1 MRIGVNCYNLTPS
14 AGGIKQYFVSLFN
27 ELFSNDDKISYVF
40 FYFPH
45 NVEELSNLDNDRW
58 QENAILL
65 NNQLDV
71 KQYLDV
77 IDLYFCPFGSLW
89 PRPLPIPSVV
99 TLVDIQ
105 EVFYPKYFSD
115 VDLFNR
121 AYHYAGST
129 KMADQVITISNF
141 SKNTIARH
149 HSISKDKITVA
160 HLCADKRFYR
170 SPEMSLAPGFSVP
183 SEDFIFYPA
192 NHWQHKN
199 HDTLLRAL
207 QWLKSERGMEIKAV
221 FTGNDVPNSYPLLQ
235 KAAEY
240 GVDKQVFFVGFVTVE
255 ELVYL
260 YSKAKLM
267 VFPSMFEGF
276 GIPLVEAMAA
286 GCPVLASNLTSLPEV
301 GVDAVEYFDA
311 SSSENIGTAIER
323 IWNDSA
329 RREELINRGAKR
341 AQNFSSE
348 QLAQIHL
355 EVFQKAAESFS
366 MYRYLWNSWAYQHY
380 HRALVYF
387 KYRKTLSATNYP

>member
-1 MRIGVNCYNLTPS
+1 M
-14 AGGIKQYFVSLFN
+14 
-27 ELFSNDDKISYVF
+27 
-40 FYFPH
+40 
-45 NVEELSNLDNDRW
+45 
-58 QENAILL
+58 
-65 NNQLDV
+65 
-71 KQYLDV
+71 
-77 IDLYFCPFGSLW
+77 
-89 PRPLPIPSVV
+89 

-105 EVFYPKYFSD
+105 EVFYPEYFSD

-129 KMADQVITISNF
+129 KMADRVITISNF

-170 SPEMSLAPGFSVP
+170 SAEVSRVPQLPLP

-207 QWLKSERGMEIKAV
+207 QWLKAERGMEIKAV
-221 FTGNDVPNSYPLLQ
+221 FTGHDVPNSYPLLQ

-329 RREELINRGAKR
+329 RREELMNRGVKR
-341 AQNFSSE
+341 AQHFSSE
-348 QLAQIHL
+348 QLAQTHL
-355 EVFQKAAESFS
+355 EAFQKAAESFS

-387 KYRKTLSATNYP
+387 KYRKTLSARNYP

>member
-1 MRIGVNCYNLTPS
+1 MRIGVNCYNLIPS
-14 AGGIKQYFVSLFN
+14 AGGIKQYFFSLFS
-27 ELFSNDDKISYVF
+27 ELLSKDDKDSYVF

-45 NVEELSNLDNDRW
+45 NIEELSGFDNDRW

-65 NNQLDV
+65 NNQLEV
-71 KQYLDV
+71 REHLDK

-89 PRPLPIPSVV
+89 PRPLPIPTVV

-105 EVFYPKYFSD
+105 EVFYPEYFND

-129 KMADQVITISNF
+129 KMADRVITISNF
-141 SKNTIARH
+141 SKDTIAKH
-149 HSISKDKITVA
+149 HRISQNKITVA
-160 HLCADKRFYR
+160 HLCADNRFYR
-170 SPEMSLAPGFSVP
+170 AAEMSLAPGVSVP

-207 QWLKSERGMEIKAV
+207 QWLKRKKGMEIKAV
-221 FTGNDVPNSYPLLQ
+221 FTGHDVPNSYPLLQ

-267 VFPSMFEGF
+267 VFPRCSKASVYPWSRLW
-276 GIPLVEAMAA
+276 PLAA
-286 GCPVLASNLTSLPEV
+286 PYLPLTLHLCP
-301 GVDAVEYFDA
+301 
-311 SSSENIGTAIER
+311 
-323 IWNDSA
+323 
-329 RREELINRGAKR
+329 K
-341 AQNFSSE
+341 
-348 QLAQIHL
+348 
-355 EVFQKAAESFS
+355 
-366 MYRYLWNSWAYQHY
+366 
-380 HRALVYF
+380 
-387 KYRKTLSATNYP
+387 